1 MAVKNIKRSLNM
13 SEEMHGLLMQL
24 TAKRGRDVTESD
36 LIREAIREY
45 LDAQSD
51 LVGSKRHFGK
61 SLQARL
67 DRLESILTF
76 QANVQIYLLSAL
88 FESDAEEALAEA
100 IITAKRDGE
109 ALLAQIRAVRDLE
122 PPT

>member
-1 MAVKNIKRSLNM
+1 MAIKNVKRSLNM
-13 SEEMHGLLMQL
+13 SEEMHGLLLQI

-36 LIREAIREY
+36 IIREAIREY
-45 LDAQSD
+45 LDEQSD
-51 LVGSKRHFGK
+51 LVGSKRHFQK

-88 FESDAEEALAEA
+88 FESDADDALAEA

-109 ALLAQIRAVRDLE
+109 ALLAQIRAVRELD
-122 PPT
+122 PPR

>member
-1 MAVKNIKRSLNM
+1 MAVKNVKRSLNM
-13 SEEMHGLLMQL
+13 SEEMHGLLLQI

-36 LIREAIREY
+36 IIREAIREY

-51 LVGSKRHFGK
+51 LVGSKRHFAK

-67 DRLESILTF
+67 ARLEVILTF

-88 FESDAEEALAEA
+88 FESDADEALAEA
-100 IITAKRDGE
+100 IIMAKRDGE

>member
-1 MAVKNIKRSLNM
+1 MAIKNVKRSLNM
-13 SEEMHGLLMQL
+13 SEEMHGLLLQI

-36 LIREAIREY
+36 IIREAIREY
-45 LDAQSD
+45 LDEQSD
-51 LVGSKRHFGK
+51 LVGSKRHFQK
-61 SLQARL
+61 SLQARI

-88 FESDAEEALAEA
+88 FESDADDALAEA

-109 ALLAQIRAVRDLE
+109 VLLAQIRAVRELE

>member
-1 MAVKNIKRSLNM
+1 MAVKNVKRSLNI
-13 SEEMHGLLMQL
+13 SEEMHGLLLQL

-36 LIREAIREY
+36 IIREAIREY
-45 LDAQSD
+45 LDEQSD
-51 LVGSKRHFGK
+51 LVGSKRHFQK
-61 SLQARL
+61 SLQARI

-88 FESDAEEALAEA
+88 FESAADDALAEA

-109 ALLAQIRAVRDLE
+109 ALLAQIRAVRELE